1 MLHPTV
7 VAANDNSLRDVIQW
21 GISEILDTQLS

>member
-7 VAANDNSLRDVIQW
+7 VAANDNSLRDVIQR
-21 GISEILDTQLS
+21 GISEILGTHLS